1 VTICDRRDVDAAPHP
16 SAAAPGLAPRSIPP
30 QLSFGENS
38 RSIRALSRTGSG
50 LAALAALLFAREVQA
65 AGGFSLS
72 WQAPDACG
80 TQADFEAGVS
90 RVVGKSFAELGS
102 AWKTADVVI
111 VASADNW
118 RLRVSVV
125 STSGTRRERD
135 VVTGTCRE
143 AVEAAELIVATSLS
157 GAEPIAAPSDTRTGE
172 SNARSPNAAAPSAPG
187 GPEANTPPPANL
199 PRASERAK
207 GVVAAPSDTSRG
219 ALHESRLNVAV
230 GARFGVE
237 PLLLPTA
244 TTIGWGML
252 AIESQRLRAELTFGA
267 SYPESSPVPAGG
279 GAVAQLLVAGGVGC
293 YGAPAASFRLWGCA
307 GGEAGRF
314 SARGEPGPDLRSN
327 KTSLR
332 FWAAGLVQGQ
342 LSHPVAGPVDLVL
355 GAQGVIAPHSIH
367 VGRQDPMTG
376 RFSADYH
383 TQAADIRPW
392 LGVEGRF

>member
-1 VTICDRRDVDAAPHP
+1 V
-16 SAAAPGLAPRSIPP
+16 
-30 QLSFGENS
+30 
-38 RSIRALSRTGSG
+38 
-50 LAALAALLFAREVQA
+50 AALAALLFAQQVHA

-90 RVVGKSFAELGS
+90 RVVGKPFAELGS

-111 VASADNW
+111 VANADSW

-125 STSGTRRERD
+125 STSGNRRERD
-135 VVTGTCRE
+135 VVTATCRE

-172 SNARSPNAAAPSAPG
+172 NSARPPNAAAPSAPG
-187 GPEANTPPPANL
+187 GPAANTPTTATR
-199 PRASERAK
+199 PRASEPAK
-207 GVVAAPSDTSRG
+207 SVVASPSGTSRG
-219 ALHESRLNVAV
+219 ALHEARLNVAV

-279 GAVAQLLVAGGVGC
+279 GAVAQLLVAGLVGC

-314 SARGEPGPDLRSN
+314 SARGEPGAGLQN
-327 KTSLR
+327 NETSVR

-342 LSHPVAGPVDLVL
+342 LSHPVAGPFDLVL
-355 GAQGVIAPHSIH
+355 GAQGVIAPHGIH
-367 VGRQDPMTG
+367 VGRQNPMTG
-376 RFSADYH
+376 RFSEIYR
-383 TQAADIRPW
+383 TQPADIRPW